1 MTIPVLDYYRLKP
14 EFLPEDIEMM
24 SVYVRPGELETHID
38 AIDRW
43 ELVGRT
49 FHPNKMQAA
58 DVEHHGFCV
67 RTLKKARMKSF
78 YKTRH

>member
-1 MTIPVLDYYRLKP
+1 MTIAALDYYRLKP
-14 EFLPEDIEMM
+14 EFLGPDLEWMA
-24 SVYVRPGELETHID
+24 VYVRPGELETHVELPEL
-38 AIDRW
+38 W

-49 FHPNKMQAA
+49 FHPNALQIA

-67 RTLKKARMKSF
+67 RMLKTRRLKWL